1 MEINWRSRFDPI
13 RKRKTIILEKF
24 FNRTSAPECFR
35 VGRVFPMVG
44 KSVFRGIYRPLNYGR
59 LIRAEII
66 RVTIN
71 TVHLH

>member
-1 MEINWRSRFDPI
+1 M
-13 RKRKTIILEKF
+13 ILEKF
-24 FNRTSAPECFR
+24 FNLTSAPECFR
-35 VGRVFPMVG
+35 IGRVSNG
-44 KSVFRGIYRPLNYGR
+44 WKSVFRGIYRPLNYGR